1 METATGPAVVSLPKG
16 LSPEEERLVLLMRA
30 DTLSQTPT
38 VTQQLKPPRQATSP
52 IWTPR
57 PTPEEVHAWDQEELA
72 PPEAGPQSQNQES
85 VAGTMSIPD
94 LDDLQGDASV
104 WRQTWT
110 AEPFRFRIPSRFQDT
125 RRAIVKALGLPTD
138 ESSAPAQYVRVPF
151 DPLTVTIANHDAR
164 EMMSGTGTSLGESV
178 FARKFPAGVK
188 EEKEFLTPQVIDED
202 AIRYIKSRINPDFD
216 PKKPFGSSSSSHLA
230 DAHRFGQRL
239 DERMGTISRLT
250 SFLFQTQ
257 AFISHAI
264 SEQRELQASVQDHP
278 EHLSPMPSGGF
289 STEVLADAMELASFL
304 SAALNRISLHML
316 AEVRLE
322 NCTRLLQHVVPAPGC
337 SGFTSSNKRDL
348 LKLPLFSDRI
358 FAGKFTETRTTETQ
372 GIAFQK
378 QHLGQGFL
386 PAHLSGAG
394 KGSRIPKKTQGSKP
408 KAHGLAQPSTF
419 SDQSTRHHYP
429 TPGGYGPK
437 KEESLARRGGR
448 SDGASQK

>member
-1 METATGPAVVSLPKG
+1 M
-16 LSPEEERLVLLMRA
+16 
-30 DTLSQTPT
+30 
-38 VTQQLKPPRQATSP
+38 
-52 IWTPR
+52 
-57 PTPEEVHAWDQEELA
+57 
-72 PPEAGPQSQNQES
+72 
-85 VAGTMSIPD
+85 
-94 LDDLQGDASV
+94 
-104 WRQTWT
+104 
-110 AEPFRFRIPSRFQDT
+110 
-125 RRAIVKALGLPTD
+125 
-138 ESSAPAQYVRVPF
+138 
-151 DPLTVTIANHDAR
+151 
-164 EMMSGTGTSLGESV
+164 
-178 FARKFPAGVK
+178 
-188 EEKEFLTPQVIDED
+188 IDED

-216 PKKPFGSSSSSHLA
+216 PNKPFGSSSSSHLA
-230 DAHRFGQRL
+230 DSDRLGKRL

-264 SEQRELQASVQDHP
+264 SEKREISHP
-278 EHLSPMPSGGF
+278 EHRLPMPSGGF

-304 SAALNRISLHML
+304 SASLNRISLHML
-316 AEVRLE
+316 AEVRQE
-322 NCTRLLQHVVPAPGC
+322 NRTRLLQHVVPAPGC

-408 KAHGLAQPSTF
+408 KAHGLARPSTS
-419 SDQSTRHHYP
+419 SDQSTRHPYP

-437 KEESLARRGGR
+437 KEESFARRGGR